1 MDTLCRT
8 VILQDFESTEM
19 INRSDFGYLRTAAF
33 LLTVACAEH
42 PATDRS
48 ATEESCIGQTSAFA
62 AQDKYLGAN
71 AWPVARSPLPPNRE
85 MEEKIQALVARMT
98 IEEKVGQ
105 LIQGEIKETTPED
118 VKNYHLGSV
127 LNGGGSMPNRN
138 KHATPQEW
146 LDLAD
151 AYYDASMD
159 TSGGKAAIPI
169 IWGSDAVHGHNNV
182 IGATIFPHN
191 IGLGAARNPALM
203 REIGNVTARETR
215 VTGIDW
221 TFAPTLAVVQ
231 NDRWGRSYEGYS
243 EDPALIK
250 AYAKEMIY
258 GLQGVPGTDEFLD
271 ADHVI
276 ATAKHFLGDGGT
288 ENGDDQGNAK
298 VSEAELRDIHGAGY
312 VPAIE
317 AGVQTVMASFSSWN
331 GEKIHGSH
339 YLLTKVL
346 KDRMT
351 LDGFVVGDWNGH
363 GQLPGCTNASCVAS
377 INAGVD
383 MIMVPTDWKEF
394 YRNTVAQVKAG
405 AITMERLNDA
415 VGRILRVKMRAG
427 LFDKGRPSERGIAG
441 KSGII
446 GSKEHRDVARRAVRQ
461 SLVLLKNQD
470 NILPLKAGQNILV
483 AGEGADDIGKQS
495 GGWTITWQGTG
506 NVNADFPGGTS
517 IFDGLKSAIAAIGG
531 EAELSENGSYTTR
544 PDVAVVVFGENPYAE
559 FQGDRETLEFQ
570 PVHKSSLKL
579 LQKLKAEKIPAV
591 SVFLSGRPMWVNPEL
606 NASDAFV
613 AAWLPGSEG
622 GGIADVLVGD
632 SKNNPRHDFK
642 GSLSFSWPKTPLQDV
657 LNPHHPGYDP
667 LFALGY
673 GLSYASQGDELPVLP
688 ENVEGVATADA
699 DSYAIYAG
707 RPQAP
712 WQVWVHDDQSTIL
725 LSGAYAA
732 LPSEAAV
739 LITTDMTVQED
750 ALKITWAG
758 DEPASMF
765 IQADGP
771 ETHYDFST
779 ILKAGGTVRFDVN
792 VEGPM
797 GDQMLL
803 QMSCGENCKRT
814 VNIATQLDELA
825 GKGWQSFALKLQCLA
840 EENDTFDMITRP
852 FELKTGNAAV
862 LSVANIEVSKNVD
875 ATHQC
880 L

>member
-1 MDTLCRT
+1 
-8 VILQDFESTEM
+8 
-19 INRSDFGYLRTAAF
+19 
-33 LLTVACAEH
+33 
-42 PATDRS
+42 
-48 ATEESCIGQTSAFA
+48 
-62 AQDKYLGAN
+62 
-71 AWPVARSPLPPNRE
+71 
-85 MEEKIQALVARMT
+85 MEKKIQDLISQMT

-118 VKNYHLGSV
+118 VRDYHLGSV

-159 TSGGKAAIPI
+159 TSDGKAAIPI

-191 IGLGAARNPALM
+191 IGLGASHDPSLM

-231 NDRWGRSYEGYS
+231 NDRWGRAYEGYS
-243 EDPALIK
+243 EDPLLIK
-250 AYAKEMIY
+250 AYAREMVY

-271 ADHVI
+271 ANHVV

-312 VPAIE
+312 VPAIT
-317 AGVQTVMASFSSWN
+317 AGVQTAMASFSSWN
-331 GEKIHGSH
+331 GEKIHGSS
-339 YLLTKVL
+339 YLLTDVL
-346 KDRMT
+346 KGQMA

-363 GQLPGCTNASCVAS
+363 GQLPGCTNASCAAS

-383 MIMVPTDWKEF
+383 MIMVPTDWKQF
-394 YRNTVAQVKAG
+394 YHNTVAQVVSG
-405 AITMERLNDA
+405 EIPMVRLDDA
-415 VGRILRVKMRAG
+415 VHRILRVKMRAG

-441 KSGII
+441 KPGII
-446 GSKEHRDVARRAVRQ
+446 GSAEHRDVARRSVRQ
-461 SLVLLKNQD
+461 SLVLLKNND
-470 NILPLKAGQNILV
+470 SILPLKAGQNILV
-483 AGEGADDIGKQS
+483 SGDGADNIGKQS

-506 NVNADFPGGTS
+506 NVNTDFPGGTS
-517 IFDGLKSAIAAIGG
+517 IFDGLKSAINNIGG
-531 EAELSENGSYTTR
+531 HAELSVDGSYTIR
-544 PDVAVVVFGENPYAE
+544 PDVAVVVFGEDPYAE

-570 PVHKSSLKL
+570 PVHKTSLKL
-579 LQKLKAEKIPAV
+579 LQKFRAENIPVV

-622 GGIADVLVGD
+622 AGIADVLVADGQN
-632 SKNNPRHDFK
+632 KPQYDFT

-657 LNPHHPGYDP
+657 LNPHHLGYDP

-673 GLSYASQGDELPVLP
+673 GLTYASADGNLPKLP
-688 ENVEGVATADA
+688 EVVEGVAKADA
-699 DSYAIYAG
+699 DSYAVYAG

-712 WQVWVHDDQSTIL
+712 WQVWVSDEQSTIL

-732 LPSEAAV
+732 LPSNAAV
-739 LITTDMTVQED
+739 ITTTDMTVQED
-750 ALKITWAG
+750 ALNIAWAG
-758 DEPASMF
+758 KKNASMF

-771 ETHYDFST
+771 ETNYDFST
-779 ILKAGGTVRFDVN
+779 ILKSDGTLRFDVK
-792 VEGPM
+792 VEQPPSG
-797 GDQMLL
+797 QMLL
-803 QMSCGENCKRT
+803 KMACGQTCERT
-814 VNIATQLDELA
+814 VDVADQLRAMVD
-825 GKGWQSFALKLQCLA
+825 GGWQHYALKLSCFAQ
-840 EENDTFDMITRP
+840 EDDTFDRISRP
-852 FELKTGNAAV
+852 FMLETSNTAS
-862 LSVANIEVSKNVD
+862 LSVANITVSKLTD
-875 ATHQC
+875 TTHQC
-880 L
+880 P